1 MNLSLLDQIVNAV
14 LYEGYIL
21 YPYRPSA
28 RKNRQRFTFGRVYPE
43 LYSLAQGGAEPFVIQ
58 TECLLRSQSKTPT
71 INIGM
76 RFLHPM
82 IREVAAPSTSQSGLA
97 NGVAPSFHA
106 VSELRVDG
114 NLFQT
119 WQEAVE
125 QEIKPASQRLRGRSV
140 CRSSFP
146 FNIPL
151 SCASEPIHDR
161 QGRLAGMILRRQEA
175 LAGVVELATEFVEPE
190 FFKVTVRV
198 LNRTPMMEP
207 ELQDQNEAI
216 MRTFV
221 STHTILQ
228 VEGGEW
234 ISLTDPPPDC
244 RQAAAACKNTGTWP
258 VLVGDEEKGE
268 RNTLLSSPII
278 LPDYPMIAPESA
290 GSYFD
295 GTEIDEML
303 TLRIMTMTDE
313 EKREMRQVDEH
324 ARLLLERT
332 EDLRADD
339 LLKMHGVMRTNRSFD
354 ETFFGSNTR
363 LEGVAMGDVYLQPGD
378 RVIIRPKAR
387 ADIMDL
393 ALAGK
398 TAVIEAVEQD
408 AEARVHLALVVQDD
422 PGKDLG
428 LLRQP
433 GHRFFYG
440 LDEIEPLQEE
450 P

>member
-1 MNLSLLDQIVNAV
+1 MKSSLLDQIVNAV

-21 YPYRPSA
+21 YPYRSSA
-28 RKNRQRFTFGRVYPE
+28 IKNRQRFTFGRVYPE
-43 LYSLAQGGAEPFVIQ
+43 PYSIAQNGVEPFVIQ
-58 TECLLRSQSKTPT
+58 TECLLRSRSPEPVV
-71 INIGM
+71 NISM

-82 IREVAAPSTSQSGLA
+82 AREVAVPPASQPAASTRPADVPIQ
-97 NGVAPSFHA
+97 A
-106 VSELRVDG
+106 VPEIRVDG
-114 NLFQT
+114 KLYQT

-125 QEIKPASQRLRGRSV
+125 QEIKPPPIQLCGRSPS
-140 CRSSFP
+140 RLNFP
-146 FNIPL
+146 FRFPL
-151 SCASEPIHDR
+151 SRNSESICNC
-161 QGRLAGMILRRQEA
+161 QGEVAGLILRRQQE
-175 LAGVVELATEFVEPE
+175 LSGVVEIATDFLEPE
-190 FFKVTVRV
+190 FFKVMVRV
-198 LNRTPMMEP
+198 LNHTPMLEP
-207 ELQDQNEAI
+207 ELTDQNEVI

-244 RQAAAACKNTGTWP
+244 REAAALCKNTGTWP

-268 RNTLLSSPII
+268 RDTMLSSPII
-278 LPDYPMIAPESA
+278 LSDYPRIAPESV

-303 TLRIMTMTDE
+303 SLRIMTMTDE
-313 EKREMRQVDEH
+313 EKHEMRHVDEH
-324 ARLLLERT
+324 ARRLLERT
-332 EDLRADD
+332 ENLPEDD
-339 LLKMHGVMRTNRSFD
+339 LLKMHGAMRKPSFD
-354 ETFFGSNTR
+354 EAFFGMNTR
-363 LEGVAMGDVYLQPGD
+363 LQGVALGDVYLQPGD
-378 RVIIRPKAR
+378 RVKICPKGR

-398 TAVIEAVEQD
+398 TALIEAVEQD

-440 LDEIEPLQEE
+440 LDEVELLQEDG
-450 P
+450 